1 MKINDERKR
10 FFFIWKIAV
19 FFILLCFIGS
29 GCLQE
34 RSIPIDDDDGDK
46 RYKHGDIWWWWF
58 EKREKILLAATVYQM
73 EMMVINGDVNLE
85 IIMSSSHTC

>member
-1 MKINDERKR
+1 MKNCC
-10 FFFIWKIAV
+10 FF
-19 FFILLCFIGS
+19 LLCFIGS

-34 RSIPIDDDDGDK
+34 RSIPIDDDDDGDK
-46 RYKHGDIWWWWF
+46 RFKHGDICCWWWF
-58 EKREKILLAATVYQM
+58 KGEKILLAATVYQM